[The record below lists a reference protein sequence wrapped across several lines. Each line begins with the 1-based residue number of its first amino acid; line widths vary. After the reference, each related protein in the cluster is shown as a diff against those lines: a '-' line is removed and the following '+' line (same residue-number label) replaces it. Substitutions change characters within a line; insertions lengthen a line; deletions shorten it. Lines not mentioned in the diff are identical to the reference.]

1 MEVVNKELIFNHFS
15 RKTSPIQREL
25 IANWLREE
33 SNEERYYAWLEEW
46 ENKQPQYLTK
56 SEEALRRYSMFL
68 VENPHENV
76 ANTTGHVS
84 ELPLSNRWTR
94 TQWLLAASILLLL
107 GISTFLFRNELL
119 YQTYQTAYGETRSIR
134 LSDGSSVLIN
144 ANSRLEVPRWGFG
157 RQTREVTL
165 AGEATFSVTHLPD
178 AQRFIVKTA
187 NNFNVVVLGT
197 EFSVFARKRGA
208 RVALNKGKVQL
219 QYREGLMAK
228 QVIMKPGD
236 LFTLDLHNHLAIKTI
251 SQHKKQISWQEKR
264 FVFDETTLQ
273 EVAYML
279 EDNYGLQVSIKNREL
294 AERVLMGSFR
304 ADNVDQLLQSISEL
318 LDITVVRQENKVQIM
333 DQ

>member
-1 MEVVNKELIFNHFS
+1 MEVVNKDLIFNHFS

-33 SNEERYYAWLEEW
+33 GNEERYYVWLEEW
-46 ENKQPQYLTK
+46 ENKQPQYQTK
-56 SEEALRRYSMFL
+56 SEEALRRYSTFL
-68 VENPHENV
+68 SENPHEIRTPTADQV
-76 ANTTGHVS
+76 H
-84 ELPLSNRWTR
+84 ELPVSNRWTR
-94 TQWLLAASILLLL
+94 PQWLLAASVLLLL
-107 GISTFLFRNELL
+107 GISTFLFWDQVL
-119 YQTYQTAYGETRSIR
+119 YQTYQTAYGETRSLR
-134 LSDGSSVLIN
+134 LSDGSSVLLN
-144 ANSRLEVPRWGFG
+144 ANSRLEIPRWGFG
-157 RQTREVTL
+157 RKTREVTL
-165 AGEATFSVTHLPD
+165 TGEATFSVTHLPD

-219 QYREGLMAK
+219 QFQEGQSSK

-236 LFTLDLHNHLAIKTI
+236 LVTLDPHNHLAIKTI
-251 SQHKKQISWQEKR
+251 SQHKKQVNWQEKR

-279 EDNYGLQVSIKNREL
+279 EDNYGLQVSIRNKEL

-318 LDITVVRQENKVQIM
+318 LDITVVRQGNKVQIM